1 MTATGLTFYCQPPST
16 LSSERLSRLADFIQV
31 HGGVPPGRVR
41 HNLGSS
47 VLVAW
52 ADLDGEIVGTSCLKR
67 PRPDYLKNLSKRMD
81 LNLDGFLERG
91 YTCVHPQ
98 QTRQGIASRLVA
110 LLTEKA
116 GDHPFYALVHENNV
130 AIQHILG
137 RSGQQKIKSFYSD
150 LAKRELGLWVSQ
162 TGARKL
168 GPGSPTSA
176 K

>member
-1 MTATGLTFYCQPPST
+1 MTDCSLSFHCQKPSA
-16 LSSERLSRLADFIQV
+16 LSAAKLADLGTFIET
-31 HGGVPPGRVR
+31 HGGVPTKRVR
-41 HNLGSS
+41 HNLGAAF
-47 VLVAW
+47 LIAW
-52 ADLDGEIVGTSCLKR
+52 AELGEELVGASCLKH
-67 PRPDYLKNLSKRMD
+67 PRPEYLKNLCYRMD
-81 LNLDGFLERG
+81 LNLEGFLERG

-98 QTRQGIASRLVA
+98 QTGQGIASRLVA